1 MISKASLRAEILQ
14 KRALISASDHTAFS
28 RAVGASIIGLEA
40 IIPAGPVGGFW
51 PIRNEIDPRPALR
64 LLSERGFL
72 LGLPIMTPDGLIFRS
87 YRPDDALEVRK
98 FGVSEPFD
106 DKPEVN
112 PATLLVPLAVFDR
125 RCHRIGY
132 GAGYYDRTISRLE
145 KLGRLLTIGIAFS
158 IQEIDQ
164 VPDEPHDR
172 ALDMI
177 VTEREIITRSNH

>member
-1 MISKASLRAEILQ
+1 
-14 KRALISASDHTAFS
+14 
-28 RAVGASIIGLEA
+28 
-40 IIPAGPVGGFW
+40 
-51 PIRNEIDPRPALR
+51 
-64 LLSERGFL
+64 
-72 LGLPIMTPDGLIFRS
+72 
-87 YRPDDALEVRK
+87 
-98 FGVSEPFD
+98 
-106 DKPEVN
+106 
-112 PATLLVPLAVFDR
+112 LAVFDR

-158 IQEIDQ
+158 IQEVDQ

>member
-1 MISKASLRAEILQ
+1 MISKTSLRAEILQ

-40 IIPAGPVGGFW
+40 IIPTGPVGGFW
-51 PIRNEIDPRPALR
+51 PIRHEIDSRPTLR
-64 LLSERGFL
+64 LLWERGFL
-72 LGLPIMTPDGLIFRS
+72 LGLPVMTLDKLIFRS
-87 YRPDDALEVRK
+87 YIPDDTLKVQK

-106 DKPEVN
+106 DKTEVN
-112 PATLLVPLAVFDR
+112 PVTLLVPLAVFDR

-158 IQEIDQ
+158 VQEVDH
-164 VPDEPHDR
+164 VPDEQHDR

-177 VTEREIITRSNH
+177 VTEREIIMRSNH